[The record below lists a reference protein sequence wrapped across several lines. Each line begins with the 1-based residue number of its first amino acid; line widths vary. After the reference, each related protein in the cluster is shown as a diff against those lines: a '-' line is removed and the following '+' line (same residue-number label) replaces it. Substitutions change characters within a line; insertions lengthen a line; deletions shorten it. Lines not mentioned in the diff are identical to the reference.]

1 MALQGEGRVDSEN
14 TLGVII
20 RTVMISGSGAL
31 SPGPLSASAIA
42 LGGLVGAL
50 GGFYAALGHMLFELP
65 YVALIALSLAR
76 LDRSL
81 SPRRKAVLLLFSAG
95 FMLYFSIG
103 LAQLALSSGGLLQGH
118 LYLPVSG
125 LSSKILLS
133 ISVGFLLTAANPYFL
148 LWWLTVGQPI
158 VSNASKSR
166 RMFLTVYSS
175 HVWMDYAWLTFLAA
189 AGSMSR
195 SVSGEAYN
203 ALMMLLSIALAYYG
217 VKYLIAGLRLFRF
230 GED

>member
-1 MALQGEGRVDSEN
+1 MALQQDRRVNSEN
-14 TLGVII
+14 NLGVIMKTI
-20 RTVMISGSGAL
+20 ILSGSGAL

-65 YVALIALSLAR
+65 YVALLTLSLAR
-76 LDRSL
+76 LDKSL
-81 SPRRKAVLLLFSAG
+81 FPRRKAVLLLFSAG
-95 FMLYFSIG
+95 FMLYFSVG
-103 LAQLALSSGGLLQGH
+103 LAQLALSSGGLLQGR

-125 LSSKILLS
+125 LGSKVLLS
-133 ISVGFLLTAANPYFL
+133 VAVGFLLTAANPYFL

-195 SVSGEAYN
+195 SVGGEVYN
-203 ALMMLLSIALAYYG
+203 ALMILLSIALAYYG

-230 GED
+230 RE

>member
-1 MALQGEGRVDSEN
+1 
-14 TLGVII
+14 
-20 RTVMISGSGAL
+20 MISGSGAL

-42 LGGLVGAL
+42 LGGLVGTL

-81 SPRRKAVLLLFSAG
+81 SPRRKAALLLFSAG
-95 FMLYFSIG
+95 FMLYFSVG
-103 LAQLALSSGGLLQGH
+103 LAQLALSSGGSGLLQGR

-195 SVSGEAYN
+195 SVSGEVYN

-230 GED
+230 RED